1 MVAPS
6 KSATLAATPAPP
18 SASSFE
24 PRGEHIYIGSEDT
37 TANPAAAA
45 HTLRQNVALRNPI
58 RRTGTELALYEEGFL
73 KVTELRNGN
82 AEQPF
87 FLDLRFI
94 DPLPTIERVL
104 AARWLATS
112 LGCGALSALAAFLMR
127 FDALYSFAATA
138 LGIAALAG
146 AVALY
151 VGVYLS
157 HEKIKFCT
165 LHGRVVVL
173 ELISNF
179 GSVKK
184 YRAFVPILSRAVE
197 DAADRIGTDTAAYLR
212 AEMRDHYRLRGDG
225 VLDNDECA
233 RGTGRILAQFDV
245 QL

>member
-138 LGIAALAG
+138 LGIAALAS

-157 HEKIKFCT
+157 HEKNQV
-165 LHGRVVVL
+165 LHAARPRR
-173 ELISNF
+173 
-179 GSVKK
+179 
-184 YRAFVPILSRAVE
+184 RARAH
-197 DAADRIGTDTAAYLR
+197 LQF
-212 AEMRDHYRLRGDG
+212 RLREKISGFRADLEPRSRRCGRPHRHRHGG
-225 VLDNDECA
+225 VLTRRNA
-233 RGTGRILAQFDV
+233 RSLSTARRRRTRQRRV
-245 QL
+245 R